1 MSVFSK
7 EADMTYMAWGGIA
20 IAIIVIVGLMYLH
33 NSDTEKDLLSP
44 EHIMALI
51 GVPLTILSYVAGKK
65 HGESTSNN
73 GNGNGRKPPEE

>member
-7 EADMTYMAWGGIA
+7 EADMTYMAWGGLLIG
-20 IAIIVIVGLMYLH
+20 IIVIVGLMYLH
-33 NSDTEKDLLSP
+33 NLDTEKDLLSA
-44 EHIMALI
+44 EHIMAMI

-73 GNGNGRKPPEE
+73 DKNDKTE